1 MPDNITRY
9 DVIVIGG
16 GSGLDI
22 VDQAREAGLS
32 VALVDK
38 GPLGGTCSNVGCVP
52 SKIIIASADRV
63 VEIQEAERLGVR
75 AHVDDVDFG
84 WIMEEMRSL
93 RAHELEERRHS
104 AAMADDLDWY
114 ETEGHFVDERTL
126 EVDGKLISGSKIF
139 IAAGV
144 RTQVPK
150 VQGLSEIPYLDN
162 VSVFELRERPESLVS
177 IGGGYIACEFA
188 HFFAAMGTEVTI
200 LQRNRY
206 LVPDEE
212 PEISERLHEVLS
224 KRVTVHLETEATMV
238 EQTGDGFRITAQ
250 RRSDGA
256 PVNIDAQK
264 VMVATGRRPNT
275 DLLQADKAGIEM
287 DRRGFVRVNDY
298 LETNVPNVW
307 ALGDVTGRYMF
318 KHVANREARFAWYNS
333 QSEEKVAVDYS
344 QIPHAVFSYPQ
355 IAGVGL
361 TEKQARQNHRVLVGR
376 ARYTDVVKGRALRAE
391 EGFAKA
397 IVDAESRAILGFHI
411 IGPYAPI
418 LIQEVIDVMA
428 TDGRASALSF
438 GMHIHP
444 ALPEFVA
451 ATMERLEPVD

>member
-1 MPDNITRY
+1 MPDNITHY

-16 GSGLDI
+16 GSGTHI
-22 VDQAREAGLS
+22 VDHAREAELR
-32 VALVDK
+32 VALVDT
-38 GPLGGTCSNVGCVP
+38 GPLGGTCANVGCVP
-52 SKIIIASADRV
+52 SKLIIASADRV
-63 VEIQEAERLGVR
+63 VEIQEAGRLGVR

-84 WIMEEMRSL
+84 WIMDEMRHF
-93 RAHELEERRHS
+93 RAHELEEQRHHM
-104 AAMADDLDWY
+104 AMADDLDWY

-126 EVDGKLISGSKIF
+126 EVDGRLISGDKIF
-139 IAAGV
+139 IAAGA
-144 RTQVPK
+144 RTQVPN

-162 VSVFELRERPESLVS
+162 VSVFELRERPESLVA

-212 PEISERLHEVLS
+212 PEISERLHESLS
-224 KRVTVHLETEATMV
+224 QRVTVHLETEATKV
-238 EQTGDGFRITAQ
+238 ERVGEGFRITAQ
-250 RRSDGA
+250 RRADGA
-256 PVNIDAQK
+256 PVKIDAEK
-264 VMVATGRRPNT
+264 ILVAAGRRANT
-275 DLLQADKAGIEM
+275 DLLHADKAGIEM
-287 DRRGFVRVNDY
+287 DKRGFVRVNDY

-307 ALGDVTGRYMF
+307 AIGDVTGRYMF

-333 QSEEKVAVDYS
+333 QSEEKVAVDYGR
-344 QIPHAVFSYPQ
+344 IPHAVFSYPQ

-376 ARYTDVVKGRALRAE
+376 ASYTDVVKGRALRAE

-397 IVDAESRAILGFHI
+397 IVDAESRTILGFHL

-444 ALPEFVA
+444 ALPEVVA
-451 ATMERLEPVD
+451 AAMEQLEPVD